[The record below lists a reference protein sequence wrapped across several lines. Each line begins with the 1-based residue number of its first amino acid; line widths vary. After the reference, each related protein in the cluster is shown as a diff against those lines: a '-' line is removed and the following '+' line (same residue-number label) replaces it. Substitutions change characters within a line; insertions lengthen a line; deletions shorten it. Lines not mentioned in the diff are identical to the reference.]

1 MFHSCR
7 FTKLTNY
14 MGCILWNRY
23 VGSACGWMPLGL
35 QWMLIELFCSFKL
48 ILAPEDIYTIPTCL
62 DHHACIGTTTKCLK
76 YSVDRSICVLMTL
89 VNPFNQKGVQ
99 LGGSYE
105 VMRIFMRWSINIL
118 LICSQSEFMN
128 LIIHKL

>member
-14 MGCILWNRY
+14 MGCICGIGMLAVLVGGCLW
-23 VGSACGWMPLGL
+23 VFSGCS
-35 QWMLIELFCSFKL
+35 QKLFCSFKL

-89 VNPFNQKGVQ
+89 VNPFNEKGVQ